1 MPGGNPGGQS
11 GGNELTRFEI
21 GSPVS
26 REDVG
31 LCRHP
36 PSFPVWHRELG
47 LPPFLLPPVRFLSVS
62 RTSFLAATTLLAIL
76 LIGCAPAKPHETVLK
91 FSGSALGA
99 EGTLVAKQLKQFMV
113 LNPDIHV
120 ELQRTPDDASQRHQ
134 LYVQW
139 LNARV
144 GNPDI
149 LQLDVVWTPEFAA
162 AGWVLPLTRFGP
174 AAKEFFPATIEAN
187 TWAGQLYALPWFAD
201 VGLLYRRTDLVPN
214 EPRTLGELVT
224 DAKTAM
230 ARPGGPR
237 FGIVWQGARYE
248 GLITGFVEYLGAFG
262 GRILDDSGRV
272 VVNQP
277 EAVRALE
284 FMRDEL
290 YVSHIAPLD
299 VLTWHEEE
307 ARFAFQ
313 NGTAA
318 FMRNWPY
325 AVAAMSDTTQS
336 RVAGKFAV
344 SPMPGSGEGKGH
356 STATLGGSQ
365 LAINAY
371 SEFPEAAYRL
381 IAYLTAP
388 EQMLERAQAV
398 GQYPTRPALYHDARL
413 RSAIAIPLDD
423 ARRAIESAT
432 PRPVTPIYTELS
444 DILQIELH
452 RALVRQAEPRDALNS
467 AAKSIDALIARTGMQ
482 KLMSST
488 RVTPAAASSD
498 TAGHSE

>member
-1 MPGGNPGGQS
+1 MRLGRVSILIVAWLLS
-11 GGNELTRFEI
+11 GCARTPNTNE
-21 GSPVS
+21 
-26 REDVG
+26 
-31 LCRHP
+31 
-36 PSFPVWHRELG
+36 
-47 LPPFLLPPVRFLSVS
+47 
-62 RTSFLAATTLLAIL
+62 TLL
-76 LIGCAPAKPHETVLK
+76 T

-99 EGTLVAKQLKQFMV
+99 EGTLVARQLKRFME
-113 LNPDIHV
+113 LNPGVRV

-144 GNPDI
+144 GNPSI

-162 AGWVLPLTRFGP
+162 AGWVLPLDRYAP
-174 AAKEFFPATIEAN
+174 PRAEFFPATITAN
-187 TWAGQLYALPWFAD
+187 TWAGRLYALPWFAD

-214 EPRTLGELVT
+214 EPKTLEEMVT
-224 DAKTAM
+224 DAQAAM
-230 ARPGGPR
+230 ARRGGPR
-237 FGIVWQGARYE
+237 YGIVSQGARYE

-262 GRILDDSGRV
+262 GRIIDDKGEV
-272 VVNQP
+272 VVNRP

-290 YVSHIAPLD
+290 YKTNVAPLD

-313 NGTAA
+313 NGNAV

-325 AVAAMSDTTQS
+325 PVAAMSDTAQS
-336 RVAGKFAV
+336 KVAGKFAV
-344 SPMPGSGEGKGH
+344 SPMPASGSAPNGH
-356 STATLGGSQ
+356 STAALGGAQ

-371 SEFPEAAYRL
+371 TDHPDAAYKL

-398 GQYPTRPALYHDARL
+398 GQYPTRPALYNDPRL
-413 RSAIAIPLDD
+413 RGAIAIPLDN

-444 DILQIELH
+444 EILQIELH
-452 RALVRQAEPRDALNS
+452 RALVRQAEPGEALNS
-467 AAKSIDALIARTGMQ
+467 AAARINALIERTGMR
-482 KLMSST
+482 KLMAGASRDSAPSSAS
-488 RVTPAAASSD
+488 PAASS
-498 TAGHSE
+498 TAGRVE

>member
-1 MPGGNPGGQS
+1 
-11 GGNELTRFEI
+11 
-21 GSPVS
+21 
-26 REDVG
+26 
-31 LCRHP
+31 
-36 PSFPVWHRELG
+36 
-47 LPPFLLPPVRFLSVS
+47 
-62 RTSFLAATTLLAIL
+62 L
-76 LIGCAPAKPHETVLK
+76 LIGCARASNPNETLLT

-99 EGTLVAKQLKQFMV
+99 EGTLVQKQLRRFMQ
-113 LNPDIHV
+113 LNPGIRV

-144 GNPDI
+144 GNPSI

-162 AGWVLPLTRFGP
+162 AGWVLPLDKYGP
-174 AAKEFFPATIEAN
+174 PRSEFFPATVTAN
-187 TWAGQLYALPWFAD
+187 TWAGKLYALPWFAD

-214 EPRTLGELVT
+214 EPKTLEEMVG
-224 DAKTAM
+224 AAQAAM
-230 ARPGGPR
+230 SRRGGPR
-237 FGIVWQGARYE
+237 YGIVSQGARYE

-262 GRILDDSGRV
+262 GRIIDDKGEV
-272 VVNQP
+272 VVNSP

-284 FMRDEL
+284 FMRDQL
-290 YVSHIAPLD
+290 YKTHVAPLD

-307 ARFAFQ
+307 TRFAFQ
-313 NGTAA
+313 NMNAV

-325 AVAAMSDTTQS
+325 AVGAMSDTAQS

-344 SPMPGSGEGKGH
+344 SPMPASGTAPNGH
-356 STATLGGSQ
+356 STAALGGAQ

-371 SEFPEAAYRL
+371 TEHPDAAYKL

-398 GQYPTRPALYHDARL
+398 GQYPTRSALYSDPRM
-413 RSAIAIPLDD
+413 RGTIGIPLDN

-444 DILQIELH
+444 EILQIELH
-452 RALVRQAEPRDALNS
+452 RALVRQAEPREALNS
-467 AAKSIDALIARTGMQ
+467 AAARINALIERTGMR
-482 KLMSST
+482 KLMSGG
-488 RVTPAAASSD
+488 PQEASP
-498 TAGHSE
+498 

>member
-1 MPGGNPGGQS
+1 M
-11 GGNELTRFEI
+11 RAA
-21 GSPVS
+21 
-26 REDVG
+26 D
-31 LCRHP
+31 
-36 PSFPVWHRELG
+36 
-47 LPPFLLPPVRFLSVS
+47 LL
-62 RTSFLAATTLLAIL
+62 FLAAAGFLG
-76 LIGCAPAKPHETVLK
+76 GCARANKSHETVLT

-99 EGTLVAKQLKQFMV
+99 EGTLVARQLRAFMK
-113 LNPDIHV
+113 LHPEIRV

-162 AGWVLPLTRFGP
+162 AGWVLPLTRFAP
-174 AAKEFFPATIEAN
+174 AASEFFPATIKAN

-201 VGLLYRRTDLVPN
+201 VGLLYRRTDFVPN
-214 EPRTLGELVT
+214 EPRNLEELVT
-224 DAKTAM
+224 DARQAM

-272 VVNQP
+272 VVNHP
-277 EAVRALE
+277 EAVRALQ

-290 YVSHIAPLD
+290 YTWHIAPLD

-313 NGTAA
+313 NGTAV

-325 AVAAMSDTTQS
+325 PVAAMSDKAQS

-344 SPMPGSGEGKGH
+344 SPIPASGDPGGH
-356 STATLGGSQ
+356 STAALGGAQ

-371 SEFPEAAYRL
+371 SESPDAAYRL
-381 IAYLTAP
+381 IEYLTAP
-388 EQMLERAQAV
+388 EQMVERAQAV
-398 GQYPTRPALYHDARL
+398 GQYPTRSALYNDPRL
-413 RSAIAIPLDD
+413 RAAIAIPLDD

-444 DILQIELH
+444 EILQIELH
-452 RALVRQAEPRDALNS
+452 RALVRQAEPQDALNS
-467 AAKSIDALIARTGMQ
+467 AANRINALIERTGMRR
-482 KLMSST
+482 LMSPAPGAPAPATTST
-488 RVTPAAASSD
+488 ASH
-498 TAGHSE
+498 TE

>member
-1 MPGGNPGGQS
+1 MN
-11 GGNELTRFEI
+11 
-21 GSPVS
+21 GSIAAWWP
-26 REDVG
+26 
-31 LCRHP
+31 L
-36 PSFPVWHRELG
+36 FLG
-47 LPPFLLPPVRFLSVS
+47 LGMAV
-62 RTSFLAATTLLAIL
+62 LAS
-76 LIGCAPAKPHETVLK
+76 CAPTSSKHETVLT

-99 EGTLVAKQLKQFMV
+99 EGTLVAKQLKRFVQ
-113 LNPDIHV
+113 LNPGIRV

-144 GNPDI
+144 GNPSI

-162 AGWVLPLTRFGP
+162 AGWVLPLDRYAP
-174 AAKEFFPATIEAN
+174 ARAEFFPATISAN
-187 TWAGQLYALPWFAD
+187 TWAGKLYALPWFAD
-201 VGLLYRRTDLVPN
+201 VGLLYRRTDLIAR
-214 EPRTLGELVT
+214 EPQSLEELVT
-224 DAKTAM
+224 DARSAM
-230 ARPGGPR
+230 SRRGGPR
-237 FGIVWQGARYE
+237 YGIVSQGARYE

-262 GRILDDSGRV
+262 GQIIDEKGEV
-272 VVNQP
+272 VVNRP

-290 YVSHIAPLD
+290 YTWHVAPLD

-313 NGTAA
+313 NGNAA

-325 AVAAMSDTTQS
+325 PVAAMSDTAQS
-336 RVAGKFAV
+336 KVAGKFAV
-344 SPMPGSGEGKGH
+344 SPMPASSSAPNGH
-356 STATLGGSQ
+356 STAALGGAQ

-371 SEFPEAAYRL
+371 TEFPDAAYKL

-398 GQYPTRPALYHDARL
+398 GQYPTRSALYDDPRL
-413 RSAIAIPLDD
+413 RGAIAIPLEN

-444 DILQIELH
+444 EILQIELH
-452 RALVRQAEPRDALNS
+452 RALVRQAEPREALNS
-467 AAKSIDALIARTGMQ
+467 AAARINALIERTGMR
-482 KLMSST
+482 KLMQGTAKESQPATPPRSSGAPPSGIPGT
-488 RVTPAAASSD
+488 RA
-498 TAGHSE
+498 E